1 MASTSDLVDLLKT
14 ELKAQ
19 RLTYGAVARQLG
31 MSESNVKR
39 MFARGDMPLT
49 RIDHILRLLKMD
61 MADLAKRLLDTQ
73 PMRRELTLEQER
85 AVVADPKLLLMA
97 ICCLSQWTFE
107 QIVQTYTL
115 TDAEVVRY
123 LARLDRLQIIELRPL
138 NRYRLKV
145 DKTFRWRSNGPAM
158 QYFREHVVDEY
169 FEGGFDGKGEMLS
182 VVQGSISPALAA
194 SFSDRL
200 QRVAHDFAQ
209 QHLADQKLPD
219 SHRRPYT
226 LLLSVRSWWLSA
238 FRDLKRAEA
247 RGNTPGAVMRVTR

>member
-1 MASTSDLVDLLKT
+1 
-14 ELKAQ
+14 
-19 RLTYGAVARQLG
+19 

-39 MFARGDMPLT
+39 MFSRRDMPLT
-49 RIDHILRLLKMD
+49 SMDHILRLLKID
-61 MADLAKRLLDTQ
+61 MADLAKRRLDSQ
-73 PMRRELTLEQER
+73 PLRRELTLGQER
-85 AVVADPKLLLMA
+85 TVVADPKLLLMA

-107 QIVQTYTL
+107 QIVGTYAL
-115 TDAEVVRY
+115 TEAEAVRY
-123 LARLDRLQIIELRPL
+123 LARLDKLQIIELRPL

-158 QYFREHVVDEY
+158 QYFRVHVVNEY
-169 FEGGFDGKGEMLS
+169 FEGGFDSEGEMLS

-194 SFSDRL
+194 SFSERL

-209 QHLADQKLPD
+209 QHLADQKLPE

-238 FRDLKRAEA
+238 FRDLKRSHGSSQPL
-247 RGNTPGAVMRVTR
+247 RRTRPQQHHPPNRRDQAGS

>member
-1 MASTSDLVDLLKT
+1 MASTSDLVDVLKA
-14 ELKAQ
+14 ELKAH
-19 RLTYGAVARQLG
+19 RLTYGGLARQLG

-39 MFARGDMPLT
+39 MFSRGDMPLT

-61 MADLAKRLLDTQ
+61 MADLAKRLLDSQ
-73 PMRRELTLEQER
+73 PLRRELTLEQER

-97 ICCLSQWTFE
+97 ICCLSQWTFD
-107 QIVQTYTL
+107 QIVQTYAITQVE
-115 TDAEVVRY
+115 AIRY

-145 DKTFRWRSNGPAM
+145 DKTFRWRANGPAM
-158 QYFREHVVDEY
+158 RYFRAHVVNEY
-169 FEGGFDGKGEMLS
+169 FEGGFDSEGEMLS

-194 SFSDRL
+194 SFSERL

-238 FRDLKRAEA
+238 FRELKRSDASPPA
-247 RGNTPGAVMRVTR
+247 R